1 MKASKRVQEAAPT
14 LSQSAAYVAWVF
26 TLLPR
31 EVFPNGIPECAA
43 EADRILVEAV
53 VAKLAELNEQ
63 AERSPD
69 RSPRALWFRKTLC
82 YCNRV
87 MSGKVNPADNG
98 WSDHGLFHNEQ
109 YRRGIYFLRG
119 GDAK

>member
-1 MKASKRVQEAAPT
+1 MTSSIEAQKAAPT
-14 LSQSAAYVAWVF
+14 RPPCAAYVAGLLQLDPYWVF
-26 TLLPR
+26 PD
-31 EVFPNGIPECAA
+31 GIPKCPA

-53 VAKLAELNEQ
+53 LAKLAELTQQ

-69 RSPRALWFRKTLC
+69 RSYRALWFRKTLC

-98 WSDHGLFHNEQ
+98 WSDNGLFHNEQ

-119 GDAK
+119 GDA